1 MEVTPKSW
9 TCAGFLSLLYLQ
21 SVCVCACELYHSH
34 WYFAPRGL
42 SAILI
47 KEWQYQSA
55 SLVKWPSN
63 GSQPAQLTGQAMAR
77 LASLLNWP
85 SNGSQDMAG
94 LASLVY
100 WPSNGNQDM
109 AGLASLVYWK
119 SDGSQDMAGLASLV
133 YWKSDGSQDMAGLAS
148 LVYWKSDGSQDM
160 AGLAS
165 LVYWPMWTVS
175 TESHQKVLLSH
186 GLLAHWTQVYRRLDT
201 CLRSSNTQGSSRERE
216 KQGGQTHLPVSGQ
229 GKWLPQLPK

>member
-1 MEVTPKSW
+1 MAART
-9 TCAGFLSLLYLQ
+9 
-21 SVCVCACELYHSH
+21 
-34 WYFAPRGL
+34 
-42 SAILI
+42 
-47 KEWQYQSA
+47 
-55 SLVKWPSN
+55 
-63 GSQPAQLTGQAMAR
+63 LTGQAMAR

-94 LASLVY
+94 LASLVH
-100 WPSNGNQDM
+100 
-109 AGLASLVYWK
+109 WK

-201 CLRSSNTQGSSRERE
+201 CLRSSNRQGSSREKNKEAKHICQCQGRVSDYHNYQSKMPSE
-216 KQGGQTHLPVSGQ
+216 KFAVSYALFDISPPVSHSIHTVW
-229 GKWLPQLPK
+229 GKIQSSIWQAK